1 MDKITLSFDKD
12 AFEYAQAMHTEKL
25 ACINAI
31 EAVAKKQLDLV
42 IEVTDSISLKDEIYK
57 AVETKFKKENL
68 LKLTGE
74 KLVELMQLDL
84 KPIFDAARIFNGY
97 DAVDKDNK
105 PTKEQYTLT
114 VDNDAELERYNHA
127 LKAIELINETRKLT
141 NDVRHINNYLLP
153 FGKIIKLN
161 SSYDALVPLP
171 SFVKS

>member
-1 MDKITLSFDKD
+1 
-12 AFEYAQAMHTEKL
+12 
-25 ACINAI
+25 
-31 EAVAKKQLDLV
+31 
-42 IEVTDSISLKDEIYK
+42 
-57 AVETKFKKENL
+57 
-68 LKLTGE
+68 
-74 KLVELMQLDL
+74 MQLDL
-84 KPIFDAARIFNGY
+84 KPIFDVARMFHNY

-161 SSYDALVPLP
+161 RSYDALEPLP

>member
-12 AFEYAQAMHTEKL
+12 AFEYAEAMHTEKL

-31 EAVAKKQLDLV
+31 EAVAKKELDLT
-42 IEVTDSISLKDEIYK
+42 IEVTDSITLKDKIYK

-84 KPIFDAARIFNGY
+84 KPIFEVARIFHNY
-97 DAVDKDNK
+97 DAVEKDNT
-105 PTKEQYTLT
+105 PTKENYTLT

-127 LKAIELINETRKLT
+127 LKVIELINETRKLT
-141 NDVRHINNYLLP
+141 NDVSHIKNYLLP
-153 FGKIIKLN
+153 FYRIIKLN
-161 SSYDALVPLP
+161 STFEGLEPLP